1 MNGGRVAP
9 LPAALGALVACGYIG
24 GAAAIGP
31 GLVDVLLFL
40 GTFAAFTA
48 AGWPL
53 ARWILGNGHHRLP
66 RAILAVFLGYI
77 SGALV
82 FCLLRLA
89 HVTIPLAALAIP
101 IVIAWLLHRFLPRNA
116 PAILPVP
123 AFTRADHLA
132 LATLAGIVL
141 LVVAPVFANIGK
153 QTALGHAYRA
163 YFTADLFAHM
173 SVVAELAHRAIPPIN
188 PYLPTEPLP
197 YYWAYFSL
205 PAVLK
210 GLRPNV
216 LVDRGILQTDLAMA
230 LVLVGVWYVALR
242 TLGASAKAAAWAWGI
257 ALAAPSFEGL
267 SLLWVQYSRGRPLSD
282 FRFINVDGFT
292 RWRWDLPP
300 VDSLHRIFWY
310 TPQHATALTIGVL
323 LIATVIAGR
332 AAGPVRR
339 GVLEALLLGAAMAI
353 SSFVA
358 LLLVAWYALTE
369 ITLLLLERGRGFTGW
384 VIGRALAAATVV
396 GALALTI
403 GLGMVRLGT
412 ADNLYYKP
420 NFHLAKGPLL
430 FAILSFGPPL
440 LFGVA
445 GLFVLLR
452 RRTLATAVVIMSAI
466 CVAFLELVEMQG
478 HLNSYVPFRTGQM
491 LFVLFAISTAV
502 LIDTLHLRPR
512 AVRWIAWT
520 SVATVSIAGVP
531 TMALDW
537 YNARDIWN
545 DRDTGFGFRWTTYV
559 SDDELRAAR
568 WLRRNIDETE
578 TVNTDPEA
586 RGRGEW
592 ALIPAFGERR
602 MGIGFGLFEPNPERF
617 RPQMARIAEAFRTG
631 DADAGWAILREA
643 RISFVFVGQPERD
656 RYGDGVRKFATRPDR
671 FQMVFSRGSVSIYRI
686 VP

>member
-1 MNGGRVAP
+1 MNERRVAL
-9 LPAALGALVACGYIG
+9 LPAALGALIASGYLA
-24 GAAAIGP
+24 GAVAIGP

-40 GTFAAFTA
+40 GAFAAFTA

-53 ARWILGNGHHRLP
+53 ARWILGDGAHRLP
-66 RAILAVFLGYI
+66 GAILAVFLGYN
-77 SGALV
+77 SGALI
-82 FCLLRLA
+82 FCLLRLVQ
-89 HVTIPLAALAIP
+89 VTLPLAALATP
-101 IVIAWLLHRFLPRNA
+101 IVMAWLLHRFLPRNA

-123 AFTRADHLA
+123 AFTRADYVGLAA
-132 LATLAGIVL
+132 LAAIVL
-141 LVVAPVFANIGK
+141 LVVGPVFANIGK
-153 QTALGHAYRA
+153 PMALGYAYRA

-205 PAVLK
+205 PTVFK
-210 GLRPNV
+210 GLRPSV

-230 LVLVGVWYVALR
+230 LVLVSVWYVALR

-257 ALAAPSFEGL
+257 AVAAPSFEGL
-267 SLLWVQYSRGRPLSD
+267 SWLWLQYSRGGPLSE

-310 TPQHATALTIGVL
+310 TPQHATALTMGVV
-323 LIATVIAGR
+323 LIATVIAAR

-339 GVLEALLLGAAMAI
+339 GVLEALLLGAAMAV

-369 ITLLLLERGRGFTGW
+369 ITLLALEKGRGFTGW
-384 VIGRALAAATVV
+384 LIGRALAAAAVV

-412 ADNLYYKP
+412 AGNLYYRP

-430 FAILSFGPPL
+430 FAILSFGPAL
-440 LFGVA
+440 LLGVA

-452 RRTLATAVVIMSAI
+452 RRTLAIGVVIMSAI
-466 CVAFLELVEMQG
+466 CIAFLEAVEMQG

-491 LFVLFAISTAV
+491 LFVLFAISTA
-502 LIDTLHLRPR
+502 LIIDALDLRSR
-512 AVRWIAWT
+512 TVRRIAWT
-520 SVATVSIAGVP
+520 TIAIVTTAGIP

-559 SDDELRAAR
+559 SDDELRAAK
-568 WLRRNIDETE
+568 WVRRNIDVAE

-617 RPQMARIAEAFRTG
+617 RPQMARVAEAFRAG
-631 DADAGWAILREA
+631 DADAAWAILREA
-643 RISFVFVGQPERD
+643 RISLVFVGQPERD
-656 RYGDGVRKFATRPDR
+656 RYGDGVRKFAARKDR
-671 FQMVFSRGSVSIYRI
+671 FQMAFSRGSVSIYRI